1 MEGLL
6 VFLLSLLLIIQRQ
19 CETCTLHKK
28 PCLHA
33 CVKKCDHGDCLGAD
47 CSGYAGHFLRCP
59 QGTFSIFIS
68 SNSSRC
74 YCLMLTCTDIFFFTA
89 MLFLL
94 NSFICLFKVIL
105 VKAALVIRVKMM
117 ESARIYPR
125 ILPEM
130 KDSNANALSPLKE
143 KNAKD
148 GVKHKKIN

>member
-59 QGTFSIFIS
+59 QGTFSIFFS
-68 SNSSRC
+68 SNSSRFH
-74 YCLMLTCTDIFFFTA
+74 CLMLTCIFFS
-89 MLFLL
+89 LL
-94 NSFICLFKVIL
+94 CFFVEIIYLSIQGNPCEGCFGNPCENDGICKDISKDPSRDERFQCQCLKPFK
-105 VKAALVIRVKMM
+105 
-117 ESARIYPR
+117 
-125 ILPEM
+125 
-130 KDSNANALSPLKE
+130 
-143 KNAKD
+143 
-148 GVKHKKIN
+148 GKKCERWGKT